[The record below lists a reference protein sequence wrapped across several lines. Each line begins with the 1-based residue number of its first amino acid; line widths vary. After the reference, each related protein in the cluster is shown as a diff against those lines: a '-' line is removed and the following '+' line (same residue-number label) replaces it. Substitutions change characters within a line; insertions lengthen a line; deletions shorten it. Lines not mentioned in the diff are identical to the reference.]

1 MSSSTKCMAAL
12 LGSLVLSSCTPPSP
26 TLAKLSSPVLSM
38 QRRLG
43 GPLLVVLS
51 YDDEKTPCGTIE
63 NLAVSLDGA
72 VLAGSPGKRLVDEKT
87 GAESCEFPNFGANL
101 NFSGQ
106 PRTLTVTD
114 GATTMVMTADTLEVG
129 GAIAQSPPATIKSGS
144 LLRWSTNPP
153 STGTTGWKVDF
164 TPAGGAAQRWTEGTS
179 IPATVEVTVPAV
191 DTSVSGTI
199 ALSWTVKTA
208 VTKCEAVASCDL
220 FVQGASLLQAVLAP

>member
-1 MSSSTKCMAAL
+1 MSPSTKYLAAL
-12 LGSLVLSSCTPPSP
+12 LGSLFLFSCTPPNP

-51 YDDEKTPCGTIE
+51 YDDKKTPCGTIE

-72 VLAGSPGKRLVDEKT
+72 MLAGSAGQRLVDEKT

-129 GAIAQSPPATIKSGS
+129 GAIAQSPPATIKSGTV
-144 LLRWSTNPP
+144 LRWSTNPP
-153 STGTTGWKVDF
+153 TPGTTSWKVDF
-164 TPAGGAAQRWTEGTS
+164 TPTGGAAQSWTEGTA
-179 IPATVEVTVPAV
+179 IPATVEVTVPDV
-191 DTSVSGTI
+191 NTSVSGTI

-220 FVQGASLLQAVLAP
+220 FVQGASLVQAVIAP